1 MKKLLT
7 AILLLFMSSTLF
19 AQGRKSLITPQMAK
33 RTAYLVSN
41 NMGMVRGIFQD
52 ANKLNSIRKTDEI
65 LAEIDKHPDCVEI
78 FCIALIEKYGTGDG
92 GYLAFKDCGF
102 TLQEFKI
109 AEQIYR
115 NKRKEAQ
122 KAKEEAN
129 RKAAADEQATLEK
142 WMKEGLPNDIMKKPG
157 YKPAKFKMKAPKL
170 AAYIDDELGARSEFI
185 DKSYTIEIDKE
196 GKMRVKPTDILL
208 DKAQFELESPS
219 LYEFA
224 NLKKEVFVPSNY
236 TLKLIEKRK
245 LAFSDK
251 EIKIEWSKNENSW
264 VLSKPKDVEKELGS
278 DTYYAVRYGLL
289 AHLNNMKEL
298 QGDKKKHTVLA
309 SAYINGSISCFLDGK
324 DFDSYTLLNSY
335 VIKIIK

>member
-33 RTAYLVSN
+33 RTAYLV
-41 NMGMVRGIFQD
+41 
-52 ANKLNSIRKTDEI
+52 
-65 LAEIDKHPDCVEI
+65 
-78 FCIALIEKYGTGDG
+78 
-92 GYLAFKDCGF
+92 
-102 TLQEFKI
+102 
-109 AEQIYR
+109 
-115 NKRKEAQ
+115 
-122 KAKEEAN
+122 
-129 RKAAADEQATLEK
+129 
-142 WMKEGLPNDIMKKPG
+142 
-157 YKPAKFKMKAPKL
+157 
-170 AAYIDDELGARSEFI
+170 
-185 DKSYTIEIDKE
+185 SYTIEIDKE

-245 LAFSDK
+245 LAFSEK
-251 EIKIEWSKNENSW
+251 EIKVEWSKNENSW

-298 QGDKKKHTVLA
+298 QGDKKKHTVLGFRLLFHQWLQRDLPLA
-309 SAYINGSISCFLDGK
+309 ARHQGHQDHRLVLSAAVRAVHCQPRQSRHVFCSRFH
-324 DFDSYTLLNSY
+324 T
-335 VIKIIK
+335 